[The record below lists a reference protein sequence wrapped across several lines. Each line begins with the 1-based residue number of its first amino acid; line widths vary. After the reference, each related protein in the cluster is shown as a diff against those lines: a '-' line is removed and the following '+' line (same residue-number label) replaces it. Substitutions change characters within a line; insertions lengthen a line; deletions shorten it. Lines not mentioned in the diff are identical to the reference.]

1 MSSHKHL
8 VFDGT
13 YLHRPV
19 SIIAVMD
26 GETKRV
32 IKGEYGVH
40 ENRRD
45 DLLDFFLP
53 FRERGL
59 DPVSVTTD
67 GNPQVMRTIRML
79 WPGVILQRCVV
90 HVQRQGIMWC
100 RRPPKRTDA
109 KKLREL
115 FLRVSD
121 IDTAEERDR
130 FTDGFMAW
138 EDHYGGRIKKQP
150 ERGRVFSDIKRAR
163 SMLSKALPDMFHYL
177 DDPKIPFSTNS
188 LEGYFGRL
196 KEHYRKHRGLARE
209 KRYNYFS
216 WFFHLKP
223 N

>member
-1 MSSHKHL
+1 
-8 VFDGT
+8 
-13 YLHRPV
+13 
-19 SIIAVMD
+19 MD
-26 GETKRV
+26 GEDKRV

-40 ENRRD
+40 ENSTD
-45 DLLDFFLP
+45 DLLDLFLP
-53 FRERGL
+53 LQERGL

-67 GNPQVMRTIRML
+67 GNPQVMRTVRML
-79 WPGVILQRCVV
+79 WPGVILQRCVI

-109 KKLREL
+109 KRLREL

-121 IDTAEERDR
+121 IDTTEDRDR
-130 FTDGFMAW
+130 FTEDFMAW
-138 EDHYGGRIKKQP
+138 EQRYGSRIHKQP

-163 SMLSKALPDMFHYL
+163 SMLCKALPDMFHHL
-177 DDPKIPFSTNS
+177 DDPRIPHSTNS

-196 KEHYRKHRGLARE
+196 KEHYRKHRGLATHR
-209 KRYNYFS
+209 RSNYFS